1 MFVFNTPSTRENKSD
16 FIVGVATGAITGT
29 QDEKFTK
36 VAGVPLINALNY
48 FLHLLRSF
56 IFCLLELLH
65 SHGQME

>member
-29 QDEKFTK
+29 QDEKLTK